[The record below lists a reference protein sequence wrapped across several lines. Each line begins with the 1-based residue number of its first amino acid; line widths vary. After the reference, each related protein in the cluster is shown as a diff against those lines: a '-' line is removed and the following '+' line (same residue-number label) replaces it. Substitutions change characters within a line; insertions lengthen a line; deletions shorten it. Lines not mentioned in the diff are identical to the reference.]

1 MTSLGQRFFDRIEGK
16 DTGAALFVPDLS
28 SWYQAHRIDVTHGQ
42 AQKYGPGELIPDS
55 DPMHEL
61 AGTMPEKFRDLTHLG
76 LHRKLGLP
84 IPVHNYHWLETTLDG
99 VEHKVY
105 RGPDEK
111 TEIWRTPH
119 GDLKRRSRLAADD
132 GSWAIVEFP
141 VKGVSD
147 LAALADVYKATR
159 CFVRAGQVE
168 ALARQIGDAGFQDI
182 VLERSPVALLVHEYI
197 GMENFVYMLFDAKDE
212 VRRILEVIEP
222 GCLGAARLAASTP
235 ARLVILGDNL
245 DENLIAPP
253 VFADFG
259 LPYYRKVADV
269 LHARGKF
276 FSCHMDGNIK
286 RLLPLFRDSGLD
298 LYDGCTPEPM
308 NNYDLADLTN
318 ALGLGMHAFA
328 GIPST
333 FFAQDLP
340 DSVVLD
346 YARRIVDTLGEKA
359 ILNVGDILP
368 INGNI
373 DQVVKVAEL
382 VNLL

>member
-1 MTSLGQRFFDRIEGK
+1 
-16 DTGAALFVPDLS
+16 
-28 SWYQAHRIDVTHGQ
+28 
-42 AQKYGPGELIPDS
+42 
-55 DPMHEL
+55 
-61 AGTMPEKFRDLTHLG
+61 
-76 LHRKLGLP
+76 
-84 IPVHNYHWLETTLDG
+84 
-99 VEHKVY
+99 
-105 RGPDEK
+105 
-111 TEIWRTPH
+111 
-119 GDLKRRSRLAADD
+119 
-132 GSWAIVEFP
+132 
-141 VKGVSD
+141 
-147 LAALADVYKATR
+147 
-159 CFVRAGQVE
+159 
-168 ALARQIGDAGFQDI
+168 
-182 VLERSPVALLVHEYI
+182 
-197 GMENFVYMLFDAKDE
+197 
-212 VRRILEVIEP
+212 
-222 GCLGAARLAASTP
+222 
-235 ARLVILGDNL
+235 
-245 DENLIAPP
+245 
-253 VFADFG
+253 
-259 LPYYRKVADV
+259 
-269 LHARGKF
+269 
-276 FSCHMDGNIK
+276 MDGNIK